1 MPDERQPAK
10 RRKVYQPPSVESEII
25 QDLSAGGCGKCPN
38 AGVDSADCSWE
49 PIQGTS

>member
-1 MPDERQPAK
+1 MTMPPEERK
-10 RRKVYQPPSVESEII
+10 RPYVPPSVESEII

-38 AGVDSADCSWE
+38 AGVDSSECSAE

>member
-1 MPDERQPAK
+1 MTESKEGGSGKRPYVPPAIA
-10 RRKVYQPPSVESEII
+10 SEII

-38 AGVDSADCSWE
+38 AGTDSTECGGE